1 MVKIR
6 LSLKGSKKNPFYKI
20 IVADSRSPRD
30 GKFIE
35 QIGFFNPKINHSNQK
50 MYLNIERMN
59 YWINNGALLT
69 KKTKHLIKR
78 IIKQN
83 I

>member
-6 LSLKGSKKNPFYKI
+6 LSLQGTKKKPFYKI

-35 QIGFFNPKINHSNQK
+35 QLGFFHPNTTQKIS
-50 MYLNIERMN
+50 LNMKRIE
-59 YWINNGALLT
+59 YWIKNGALPT
-69 KKTKHLIKR
+69 KKIKKLIK
-78 IIKQN
+78 IIKKN
-83 I
+83 EI